1 MTSSEKTST
10 TGASE
15 PQLRDLVTQVRTT
28 NWYHLGLQLDID
40 DYSLQQIQ
48 ADERGSQERKT
59 CMFRTWLRV
68 CENPSWK
75 AVVKA
80 LKAIGENNLAAKLGQ
95 QYC

>member
-1 MTSSEKTST
+1 M
-10 TGASE
+10 
-15 PQLRDLVTQVRTT
+15 QDLVTQVLTT

-48 ADERGSQERKT
+48 ADERGNEDQKT
-59 CMFRTWLRV
+59 GMFRTWLRV

-80 LKAIGENNLAAKLGQ
+80 LNAIGENNRAAKLEQ
-95 QYC
+95 HYC